1 MVETKQ
7 SGKLAVILHADV
19 AGSTKLVQLDERL
32 AHDRIQETFYRF
44 SETIKQYHGRVQ
56 EIRGDALLAEFERAS
71 DAVTAALVFQST
83 QDAYLSQ
90 FSDSILP
97 TIRIG
102 IALGEVVIADSTVTG
117 AGVVLAQRIE
127 QLADSGEVCITAALH
142 EALPRR
148 MPFDRVNLGEQKLK
162 GFDEPI
168 RVYRVELISGESIPP
183 PQKIVQRKSAQK
195 PNKLIAVV
203 VTVAVFL
210 AGGSLLW
217 LQPWNQGAT
226 IPAGDI
232 DHNIPD
238 KPSIAVLPFDN
249 LSGDPEQEYFSDG
262 ISEDIITDLSQL
274 SNLAVIA
281 RNSSFSYKGTSINIQ
296 DVSRE
301 LGAQY
306 VLEGSV
312 RKAGSRLRI
321 NAQLIDAVSGH
332 QLWAERY
339 DRELTN
345 VFALQDEITGEI
357 VSALSIQLSDQEKQ
371 QLDHSNTDSFA
382 AYDVFLKGLTL
393 AIRNTK
399 NGLSEGVEL
408 FREAIRLDP
417 DFARAYGALAVA
429 LTRQV
434 QFGFSDHPAETRD
447 RALNLARKAE
457 SIDAT
462 SPQVLWSLGF
472 VLNSH
477 RQFAD
482 AIAALE
488 RAVALSPSYADA
500 FAMLA
505 LIHNNMG
512 QPEKAI
518 AFTNKA
524 MDLNPRYTYR
534 YPFLLG
540 LANYTLGNYEIA
552 VQHLEEVMV
561 RDDSASQA
569 RIFLIASYVRLNRL
583 DDARWEV
590 EKLTISYPE
599 YTLSHIREFF
609 PFAHQNTR
617 DQLFMDLKMAGL
629 PD

>member
-32 AHDRIQETFYRF
+32 AHDRIRETFSRF

-162 GFDEPI
+162 GFDEPV

-210 AGGSLLW
+210 VGGSLLW

-226 IPAGDI
+226 IPVGDI
-232 DHNIPD
+232 YHNIPD

-249 LSGDPEQEYFSDG
+249 LSGDPEQEYFCDG
-262 ISEDIITDLSQL
+262 ISEDI
-274 SNLAVIA
+274 
-281 RNSSFSYKGTSINIQ
+281 
-296 DVSRE
+296 
-301 LGAQY
+301 AQY

-371 QLDHSNTDSFA
+371 QLGHSNTDSFA

-393 AIRNTK
+393 ATRNTK

-488 RAVALSPSYADA
+488 RAVTLSPSYADA

-540 LANYTLGNYEIA
+540 LANYTLGNYELA